1 MKKLKRKSARPTPLR
16 RPAPIPYFHPIFKI
30 FTPSTL
36 KRGEVSE
43 LCGSNGGGGDDD
55 ADGGDGKKKVGC
67 GNKADDDG
75 DDNNGGFA
83 DDGVIETNDGNN
95 FIKVVMV

>member
-1 MKKLKRKSARPTPLR
+1 MKKLNRKSARPTLLR
-16 RPAPIPYFHPIFKI
+16 RTAPAPYFHPLFKI
-30 FTPSTL
+30 FTSSTL

-75 DDNNGGFA
+75 DDNNGGIA
-83 DDGVIETNDGNN
+83 DDGVIETNNGN